1 MKPTSIEIKGI
12 TSFQEKEVIDFAQL
26 GNLFAVVG
34 TNGSGKSSI
43 FDAMTHALFGGR
55 AKSGK
60 DTGLNDLKSLPD
72 ASIRLKFEHRGNSYE
87 IFRSAKPNQS
97 YFRKL
102 NVDNEWEILA
112 ERLEDEVTKAVEST
126 IGLNLNLF
134 NKTIL
139 IPQNKFDG
147 LIAQDAK
154 SRRATF
160 SGLISGNIFEKMRDI
175 AYSKEKEL
183 EDQLNTMQ
191 GALNVYIA
199 QILKGENLEITS
211 QIDIPIKELQK
222 IKKQNEKDKKILQ
235 EEIQLLEDTKNGMI
249 ELNTGLMQKQQR
261 ETNIKQLKTNI
272 GSLESDIK
280 TLTGKETQDTKK
292 YQLHKKE
299 LEKIQY
305 VPNSKEALN
314 HWQNKHDLEQ
324 NKAVIEKQLIV
335 TNEIKLISELNKY
348 ILQADTEIENKIVT
362 LSQIV
367 NYIAVQVNTH
377 TYIEEQLQ
385 NYLSIKQEIHTL
397 SSKLKEL
404 EKANV
409 NNEIASIL
417 AKLSVGDLCP
427 VCGNKITTLK
437 AHTKEQEISRDVYA
451 EQKKRLEELNKKLYS
466 IEEQLKQHIDNIHK
480 ASNEGLV
487 KKIQE
492 SKNQY
497 ESLIPIGK
505 QYKDFC
511 ETNKISILNVQL
523 EEDVS
528 LQLDEMSI
536 MAHEAASRYSALQ
549 EFIKLSNQYH
559 DLQSQISKQ
568 DIELGRY
575 EEIIKKIKPK
585 KSTIAEIINNLDK
598 NEETYKNIQN
608 KITDLEKTMK
618 ENQLT
623 FQSKSG
629 ELKAIKKQFSDEEK
643 QIQKDKEKI
652 EIILNRINSD
662 FTNKNDEVDK
672 MLKTI
677 KNPAA
682 VTSGILNDKIDEVNQ
697 LLEARKEIEKENET
711 KLDASETAIKIKQE
725 SAELESDYTLFQ
737 EVKESL
743 NPSAFPEY
751 VLNQV
756 IENILLLS
764 SAKLQILSPSIES
777 MSQGETG
784 QLMISD
790 KGEERKV
797 VTLSGGEKF
806 ICSLA
811 MILGIS
817 EYISNLQDYEQ
828 HMSMESLI
836 IDEGFGSLD
845 EENLDI
851 VIEALEEVA
860 EDRMVAIISH
870 VKDLEKR
877 IPSIIKVKA
886 GTTNKIEIL

>member
-12 TSFQEKEVIDFAQL
+12 TSFQEKEVIDFSQL

-72 ASIRLKFEHRGNSYE
+72 ASIRLKFEHRNINYE

-102 NVDNEWEILA
+102 NANNEWEILA

-175 AYSKEKEL
+175 AYNKEKEL
-183 EDQLNTMQ
+183 ADQLNTMQ

-199 QILKGENLEITS
+199 QILKGENLETTS
-211 QIDIPIKELQK
+211 QTDIPIKELQK
-222 IKKQNEKDKKILQ
+222 IKKQIKKDKKILQ
-235 EEIQLLEDTKNGMI
+235 EEIQLFEDTKNGMI
-249 ELNTGLMQKQQR
+249 ELNTVLLQQQQR
-261 ETNIKQLKTNI
+261 ETNIKQLKANI
-272 GSLESDIK
+272 ESLESEIK
-280 TLTGKETQDTKK
+280 SLTEKEMHDTKQ

-299 LEKIQY
+299 LGKIQY

-314 HWQNKHDLEQ
+314 HWQSKYNLEQ

-335 TNEIKLISELNKY
+335 TNELKLISELNES
-348 ILQADTEIENKIVT
+348 ISQADTEIENKIVT
-362 LSQIV
+362 LSQMV
-367 NYIAVQVNTH
+367 NYIADQVNTH
-377 TYIEEQLQ
+377 TYIQEQLE
-385 NYLSIKQEIHTL
+385 NYLSIKQEMHTL
-397 SSKLKEL
+397 SSKIKEL
-404 EKANV
+404 EKADV

-437 AHTKEQEISRDVYA
+437 AHIKEQEISRDVYE

-466 IEEQLKQHIDNIHK
+466 IEEQLNKHVNNIQK

-492 SKNQY
+492 SKKQY

-505 QYKDFC
+505 KYKDFF
-511 ETNKISILNVQL
+511 EVNKISLLNVQL
-523 EEDVS
+523 EEGVI
-528 LQLDEMSI
+528 LQLDEIST
-536 MAHEAASRYSALQ
+536 MANEAESRYNALQ

-585 KSTIAEIINNLDK
+585 KSTIADIINNLDK

-608 KITDLEKTMK
+608 KITYLETTMK
-618 ENQLT
+618 EDQLAL
-623 FQSKSG
+623 QSKSG
-629 ELKAIKKQFSDEEK
+629 ELKATKKQFSDEEK

-652 EIILNRINSD
+652 EIIFNRINSD
-662 FTNKNDEVDK
+662 FANKSDVVDTL
-672 MLKTI
+672 LKTI
-677 KNPAA
+677 KNPATL
-682 VTSGILNDKIDEVNQ
+682 TSDILTDKIDEVNQ
-697 LLEARKEIEKENET
+697 RLEARKEIEMENET
-711 KLDASETAIKIKQE
+711 KLDASEAAIKIKQE

-764 SAKLQILSPSIES
+764 SAKLQILSSSIES

-784 QLMISD
+784 QLVISD

-817 EYISNLQDYEQ
+817 EYISNLQDHEQ

>member
-12 TSFQEKEVIDFAQL
+12 TSFQEKEVIDFSQL

-72 ASIRLKFEHRGNSYE
+72 ASIRLKFEHRNINYE

-102 NVDNEWEILA
+102 NANNEWEILA

-175 AYSKEKEL
+175 AYNKEKEL
-183 EDQLNTMQ
+183 ADQLNTMQ

-199 QILKGENLEITS
+199 QILKGENLETTS
-211 QIDIPIKELQK
+211 QTDIPIKELQK
-222 IKKQNEKDKKILQ
+222 IKKQIKKDKKILQ
-235 EEIQLLEDTKNGMI
+235 EEIQLFEDTKNGMI
-249 ELNTGLMQKQQR
+249 ELNTVLLQQQQR
-261 ETNIKQLKTNI
+261 KTNIKQLKANI
-272 GSLESDIK
+272 ESLESEIK
-280 TLTGKETQDTKK
+280 SLTEKEMHDTKQ

-299 LEKIQY
+299 LGKIQY

-314 HWQNKHDLEQ
+314 HWQSKYNLEQ

-335 TNEIKLISELNKY
+335 TNELKLISELNES
-348 ILQADTEIENKIVT
+348 ISQADTEIENKIVT
-362 LSQIV
+362 LSQMV
-367 NYIAVQVNTH
+367 NYIADQVNTH
-377 TYIEEQLQ
+377 TYIQEQLE
-385 NYLSIKQEIHTL
+385 NYLSIKQEMHTL
-397 SSKLKEL
+397 SSKIKEL
-404 EKANV
+404 EKADV

-437 AHTKEQEISRDVYA
+437 AHIKEQEISRDVYE

-466 IEEQLKQHIDNIHK
+466 IEEQLNKHVNNIQK

-492 SKNQY
+492 SKKQY

-505 QYKDFC
+505 KYKDFF
-511 ETNKISILNVQL
+511 EVNKISLLNVQL
-523 EEDVS
+523 EEGVI
-528 LQLDEMSI
+528 LQLDEIST
-536 MAHEAASRYSALQ
+536 MANEAESRYNALQ

-585 KSTIAEIINNLDK
+585 KSTIADIINNLDK

-608 KITDLEKTMK
+608 KITYLETTMK
-618 ENQLT
+618 EDQLAL
-623 FQSKSG
+623 QSKSG
-629 ELKAIKKQFSDEEK
+629 ELKATKKQFSDEEK

-652 EIILNRINSD
+652 EIIFNRINSD
-662 FTNKNDEVDK
+662 FANKSDVVDTL
-672 MLKTI
+672 LKTI
-677 KNPAA
+677 KNPA
-682 VTSGILNDKIDEVNQ
+682 TSTSDILTDKIDEVNQ
-697 LLEARKEIEKENET
+697 RLEARKEIEMENET
-711 KLDASETAIKIKQE
+711 KLDASEAAIKIKQE

-764 SAKLQILSPSIES
+764 SAKLQILSSSIES

-784 QLMISD
+784 QLVISD

-817 EYISNLQDYEQ
+817 EYISNLQDHEQ

>member
-222 IKKQNEKDKKILQ
+222 IKKQSEKDKKILQ

-280 TLTGKETQDTKK
+280 MLTGKETQDTKK

-335 TNEIKLISELNKY
+335 TNEIKLISELNKS

-797 VTLSGGEKF
+797 ITLSGGEKF

>member
-26 GNLFAVVG
+26 GNLFAVIG

-60 DTGLNDLKSLPD
+60 DTGLNDLKSLSD
-72 ASIRLKFEHRGNSYE
+72 ASIRLKFEHRGSSYE

-102 NVDNEWEILA
+102 NTDNEWEILA

-139 IPQNKFDG
+139 IPQNKFAD

-183 EDQLNTMQ
+183 EDQLNKMQ
-191 GALNVYIA
+191 GALNVYIT

-211 QIDIPIKELQK
+211 QTDIPIKELQK
-222 IKKQNEKDKKILQ
+222 IKKQSEKDKKATQ
-235 EEIQLLEDTKNGMI
+235 EEIQLLEDTKNEMI
-249 ELNTGLMQKQQR
+249 ELNTVLLQEQQR
-261 ETNIKQLKTNI
+261 ETNIKKLKTNI

-280 TLTGKETQDTKK
+280 TLGEKETQDAKQ

-299 LEKIQY
+299 LDKIQY

-314 HWQNKHDLEQ
+314 HWQNKYDLEQ

-335 TNEIKLISELNKY
+335 SNEIKLISELNES

-367 NYIAVQVNTH
+367 NYIAGQVNTQ
-377 TYIEEQLQ
+377 TYIKEQLE
-385 NYLSIKQEIHTL
+385 NYLSLKQEIHTL
-397 SSKLKEL
+397 SSKIKEL
-404 EKANV
+404 EKTDI
-409 NNEIASIL
+409 NNEIVSIL

-437 AHTKEQEISRDVYA
+437 AHTMEQEISRDAYE
-451 EQKKRLEELNKKLYS
+451 EQKKYLEELNKKLYS
-466 IEEQLKQHIDNIHK
+466 IEEQLNKHANNIHK
-480 ASNEGLV
+480 ASNKDLAN
-487 KKIQE
+487 KIQE

-505 QYKDFC
+505 KYKNFF
-511 ETNKISILNVQL
+511 EANKISLLNVQL
-523 EEDVS
+523 EEDMI
-528 LQLDEMSI
+528 LQLDEISTI
-536 MAHEAASRYSALQ
+536 ANEAASRYIAVQ
-549 EFIKLSNQYH
+549 EFIKLSNQYN
-559 DLQSQISKQ
+559 DLQSQISNQ

-575 EEIIKKIKPK
+575 EEIIKKIRPK
-585 KSTIAEIINNLDK
+585 KSNIADIISNLDK

-608 KITDLEKTMK
+608 KITYLETTMK
-618 ENQLT
+618 EDQLAL
-623 FQSKSG
+623 QSKSG
-629 ELKAIKKQFSDEEK
+629 ELKATKKQFSDEEK

-652 EIILNRINSD
+652 AIFINRINSD
-662 FTNKNDEVDK
+662 FANKNDELDK
-672 MLKTI
+672 LLKTI
-677 KNPAA
+677 NYPTTAFSDML
-682 VTSGILNDKIDEVNQ
+682 TNIIDEVDQ
-697 LLEARKEIEKENET
+697 LLEARKEFEKENKL
-711 KLDASETAIKIKQE
+711 KLDASEAAMKIKQE
-725 SAELESDYTLFQ
+725 SAELESNCTLFQ

-777 MSQGETG
+777 ISQGETG
-784 QLMISD
+784 QLVISD

-817 EYISNLQDYEQ
+817 EYISNLQDNEQ

>member
-72 ASIRLKFEHRGNSYE
+72 ASIRLKFEHRNINYE

-102 NVDNEWEILA
+102 NTDNEWEILA
-112 ERLEDEVTKAVEST
+112 ERLEDEVTKAVESI

-139 IPQNKFDG
+139 IPQNKFAD

-183 EDQLNTMQ
+183 ADQLNTMQ

-199 QILKGENLEITS
+199 QILKGENLETTS
-211 QIDIPIKELQK
+211 QTDIPIKELQQ
-222 IKKQNEKDKKILQ
+222 IKKQSEKDKKILQ
-235 EEIQLLEDTKNGMI
+235 EEIQLFEDTKNGMI
-249 ELNTGLMQKQQR
+249 ELNTVLLQQQQR
-261 ETNIKQLKTNI
+261 KTNIKQLKANI
-272 GSLESDIK
+272 ESLESEIK
-280 TLTGKETQDTKK
+280 SLTEKETQDTKQ

-314 HWQNKHDLEQ
+314 HWQNKYNLEQ

-335 TNEIKLISELNKY
+335 TDEIKLISELNES
-348 ILQADTEIENKIVT
+348 ILQADTEIKNKIVT

-367 NYIAVQVNTH
+367 NYIADQVTTH
-377 TYIEEQLQ
+377 TYIQEQLQ
-385 NYLSIKQEIHTL
+385 NYLSIKQEMHTL
-397 SSKLKEL
+397 SSKIKEL
-404 EKANV
+404 EKADV

-417 AKLSVGDLCP
+417 AKLSIGDLCP
-427 VCGNKITTLK
+427 VCGNKITMLK
-437 AHTKEQEISRDVYA
+437 AHNKEQEISRDVYE
-451 EQKKRLEELNKKLYS
+451 EQKKRLEKLNKKLYS
-466 IEEQLKQHIDNIHK
+466 IEEQLNKHVNNIQK
-480 ASNEGLV
+480 ASSEGLV

-492 SKNQY
+492 SKKQY
-497 ESLIPIGK
+497 ETLIPIGK
-505 QYKDFC
+505 KYKDFF
-511 ETNKISILNVQL
+511 EANKISLLNVQF
-523 EEDVS
+523 EEGMI
-528 LQLDEMSI
+528 LQLDAIST
-536 MAHEAASRYSALQ
+536 MANEAESRYSALQ

-585 KSTIAEIINNLDK
+585 KSTIADIINNLDK

-608 KITDLEKTMK
+608 KILDLETAMK
-618 ENQLT
+618 EDQLAL
-623 FQSKSG
+623 QSKNG
-629 ELKAIKKQFSDEEK
+629 ELKATKKQFSDEEK

-652 EIILNRINSD
+652 EIIFNRINSD
-662 FTNKNDEVDK
+662 FANKSDVVDAL
-672 MLKTI
+672 LKTI

-682 VTSGILNDKIDEVNQ
+682 ATSDILTDKIDEVNQ
-697 LLEARKEIEKENET
+697 RLEASKEIEKENET
-711 KLDASETAIKIKQE
+711 KLDASEAAIKIKQE

-764 SAKLQILSPSIES
+764 SAKLQILSSSIES

-784 QLMISD
+784 QLVISD

-817 EYISNLQDYEQ
+817 EYISNLQGNEQ

-886 GTTNKIEIL
+886 GTSNKIEIL

>member
-26 GNLFAVVG
+26 GNLFAVIG
-34 TNGSGKSSI
+34 ANGSGKSSI

-72 ASIRLKFEHRGNSYE
+72 ASIQFKFEHRGNSYE
-87 IFRSAKPNQS
+87 ILRSAKPNQS

-102 NVDNEWEILA
+102 NADNEWEILA

-139 IPQNKFDG
+139 IPQNKFAD

-183 EDQLNTMQ
+183 ADQLNTMQ

-199 QILKGENLEITS
+199 QILKGENLEITT
-211 QIDIPIKELQK
+211 QTDIPIKELQK
-222 IKKQNEKDKKILQ
+222 IKKQREKDKKILQ
-235 EEIQLLEDTKNGMI
+235 EEIQLFEDTKNGMI
-249 ELNTGLMQKQQR
+249 ELNTVLLQQQQR
-261 ETNIKQLKTNI
+261 KTNIKQLKANI
-272 GSLESDIK
+272 ESLESEIK
-280 TLTGKETQDTKK
+280 SLTEKETHDTKQ

-305 VPNSKEALN
+305 VPNSKKALN
-314 HWQNKHDLEQ
+314 HWQNKYDLEQ

-335 TNEIKLISELNKY
+335 TNELNLISELNES
-348 ILQADTEIENKIVT
+348 ISQADTEIENKIIT

-367 NYIAVQVNTH
+367 NYIADQVNTH
-377 TYIEEQLQ
+377 TYIQEQLE
-385 NYLSIKQEIHTL
+385 NYLSIKQEMHTL
-397 SSKLKEL
+397 SSKIKEL
-404 EKANV
+404 EKADV

-437 AHTKEQEISRDVYA
+437 AHIKEQEISKDVYE
-451 EQKKRLEELNKKLYS
+451 EQKKCLEELNKKLYS
-466 IEEQLKQHIDNIHK
+466 IEEQLNKHVNNIQK

-492 SKNQY
+492 SKKQY

-505 QYKDFC
+505 KYKDFF
-511 ETNKISILNVQL
+511 EANKISLLNVRL
-523 EEDVS
+523 EEGVI
-528 LQLDEMSI
+528 LELDEIST
-536 MAHEAASRYSALQ
+536 MANEAESRYSALQ

-568 DIELGRY
+568 DLELGRY

-585 KSTIAEIINNLDK
+585 KSNIADIINNLDK

-608 KITDLEKTMK
+608 KIIDLEITMK
-618 ENQLT
+618 EVQLAL
-623 FQSKSG
+623 QSKSG
-629 ELKAIKKQFSDEEK
+629 ELKATKKQFSDEEK

-652 EIILNRINSD
+652 EIIFNRINSD
-662 FTNKNDEVDK
+662 FANKSDAVDTL
-672 MLKTI
+672 LKTI
-677 KNPAA
+677 KNPATA
-682 VTSGILNDKIDEVNQ
+682 TSDILTDKIDEVNQ
-697 LLEARKEIEKENET
+697 RLEASKEIEKENET
-711 KLDASETAIKIKQE
+711 KLDASEAAIKIKQE

-764 SAKLQILSPSIES
+764 SAKLQILSSSIES

-784 QLMISD
+784 QLVISD

-817 EYISNLQDYEQ
+817 EYISNLQDNEQ

-860 EDRMVAIISH
+860 EDRIVAIISH

-886 GTTNKIEIL
+886 GTSNKIEIL

>member
-26 GNLFAVVG
+26 GNLFAVIG
-34 TNGSGKSSI
+34 ANGSGKSSI

-72 ASIRLKFEHRGNSYE
+72 ASIQFKFEHRGNSYE

-102 NVDNEWEILA
+102 NADNEWEILA

-139 IPQNKFDG
+139 IPQNKFAD

-199 QILKGENLEITS
+199 QISKGENLEITS
-211 QIDIPIKELQK
+211 QTDIPIKELQK
-222 IKKQNEKDKKILQ
+222 IKKQSEKDKKTLQ
-235 EEIQLLEDTKNGMI
+235 DEIQLLEDAKNGMI
-249 ELNTGLMQKQQR
+249 ELNTVLLQQQQR
-261 ETNIKQLKTNI
+261 ETNIKQLKANI
-272 GSLESDIK
+272 GFLESEIK
-280 TLTGKETQDTKK
+280 TLTEKETQDSKQ

-314 HWQNKHDLEQ
+314 HWQNKYSLEQ

-335 TNEIKLISELNKY
+335 TNEIKLISELNKS

-367 NYIAVQVNTH
+367 NYIGDQVNTH
-377 TYIEEQLQ
+377 TYIEQQLQ
-385 NYLSIKQEIHTL
+385 NYLSIKQEMHAL

-404 EKANV
+404 DKADV

-437 AHTKEQEISRDVYA
+437 AHTKEQEISRDVYE

-466 IEEQLKQHIDNIHK
+466 IEEQLNKHANNIHK
-480 ASNEGLV
+480 TSNEDLE

-497 ESLIPIGK
+497 QSLIPIGK
-505 QYKDFC
+505 KYKDFLKA
-511 ETNKISILNVQL
+511 NKISILNVQL

-528 LQLDEMSI
+528 LQLDEMSS
-536 MAHEAASRYSALQ
+536 MANEAASRYSALQ

-575 EEIIKKIKPK
+575 EEIINKIKPK
-585 KSTIAEIINNLDK
+585 KSTIADIINNLDK

-608 KITDLEKTMK
+608 KIIDLDATMK
-618 ENQLT
+618 EDQLA

-629 ELKAIKKQFSDEEK
+629 ELKATKKQFSDEEK

-652 EIILNRINSD
+652 EIIFNRINSD
-662 FTNKNDEVDK
+662 FANKNDEVDTL
-672 MLKTI
+672 LKTI
-677 KNPAA
+677 KNPTTT
-682 VTSGILNDKIDEVNQ
+682 TSDILTDKIDEVNQ
-697 LLEARKEIEKENET
+697 RLETSKEIEKENET
-711 KLDASETAIKIKQE
+711 KLDASEAAIKIKQE

-764 SAKLQILSPSIES
+764 SAKLQILSSSIES

-784 QLMISD
+784 QLVISD

-817 EYISNLQDYEQ
+817 EYISNLQDNEQ